1 MTNIR
6 SSDSLRTN
14 IIRDPESANS
24 AVHELAQRWK
34 STPDDWPALIAA
46 FLDGDVARPAFLA
59 TAQSTSSR
67 GNKTREC
74 QAYFYAGSMRLAEGN
89 VAAARMDFARAVK
102 GRQTTLFEYRS
113 SLRALSA
120 ASSGGKRAAH
130 LR

>member
-1 MTNIR
+1 MWR
-6 SSDSLRTN
+6 
-14 IIRDPESANS
+14 
-24 AVHELAQRWK
+24 
-34 STPDDWPALIAA
+34 
-46 FLDGDVARPAFLA
+46 GPAFLA